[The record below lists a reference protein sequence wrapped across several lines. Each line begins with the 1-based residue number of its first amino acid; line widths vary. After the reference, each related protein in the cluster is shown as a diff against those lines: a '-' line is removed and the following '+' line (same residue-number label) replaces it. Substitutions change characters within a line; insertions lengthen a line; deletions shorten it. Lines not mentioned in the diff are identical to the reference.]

1 MTEYRFLN
9 TRREGAALVVE
20 LTNPPRNLLNAPM
33 VAELTALANE
43 PEQNSEIRVL
53 ILTGGVEGIFI
64 THYDVG
70 ELSTLSDRMRGS
82 STAAPG
88 GAELHGMHKLLLK
101 LQSLPQPVIAAINGT
116 AVAANSRWPAIFA
129 T

>member
-1 MTEYRFLN
+1 MTEYRFLKL
-9 TRREGAALVVE
+9 RSEGAALVVE

-33 VAELTALANE
+33 VAELTALADE
-43 PEQNSEIRVL
+43 LEQNSEVRAL

-88 GAELHGMHKLLLK
+88 GAELHGMHKLRW
-101 LQSLPQPVIAAINGT
+101 
-116 AVAANSRWPAIFA
+116 AVAANSR
-129 T
+129 